1 MQRRGLPRLVV
12 AAVFTGALFP
22 LASIASGCSSP
33 DPTGT
38 GGGSSGG
45 TGTGGRAPD
54 AGPQPVTVTL
64 HPSATP
70 LPGESACTVVEV
82 TNISIPDAH
91 HVELCAPV
99 AYATNPP
106 SGGPHWPV
114 WTAQGKYSSPV
125 PRELY
130 THNLEHGWI
139 VLSYRCAEGCPSTVA
154 ALEKALGDASDTYCI
169 AQGDDTP
176 RVILTPDPL
185 LKTPIAV
192 SAWGATYTATCID
205 PPSIAAFIA
214 ARIGRGT
221 EMICGG
227 GQAPET
233 VTALCL
239 SSGVDGG
246 SDGGGDAGS
255 DGG

>member
-1 MQRRGLPRLVV
+1 MHRRTSPRLG
-12 AAVFTGALFP
+12 AIAVLAGALFS
-22 LASIASGCSSP
+22 LASMNVACSSP

-38 GGGSSGG
+38 GGDGS
-45 TGTGGRAPD
+45 TGTSVSTGTMD
-54 AGPQPVTVTL
+54 AGSQPVTVTL
-64 HPSATP
+64 HPKADP

-91 HVELCAPV
+91 HVPV
-99 AYATNPP
+99 CTQVPYPTNPP

-114 WTAQGKYSSPV
+114 WVARAKYTEAV

-139 VLSYRCAEGCPSTVA
+139 VLSYRCDEECPNTVA
-154 ALEKALGDASDTYCI
+154 ALGQALDDANDTYCI
-169 AQGDDTP
+169 AQGSPTA

-205 PPSIAAFIA
+205 PPSIADFIA
-214 ARIGRGT
+214 GRIGRGT
-221 EMICGG
+221 EAICSD
-227 GQAPET
+227 GQAPAA
-233 VTALCL
+233 VTAACIT
-239 SSGVDGG
+239 GGADGG
-246 SDGGGDAGS
+246 SDGG
-255 DGG
+255 

>member
-1 MQRRGLPRLVV
+1 MQRRGSSRLVA
-12 AAVFTGALFP
+12 AAVLAGALFSLAAIP
-22 LASIASGCSSP
+22 LGCSSP
-33 DPTGT
+33 DPVGT
-38 GGGSSGG
+38 GGGSDTTTS
-45 TGTGGRAPD
+45 TGSRPED
-54 AGPQPVTVTL
+54 AGSQPVTVTL
-64 HPSATP
+64 HPAASP
-70 LPGESACTVVEV
+70 LPGETQCTVVEV

-91 HVELCAPV
+91 HVALCTPV
-99 AYATNPP
+99 PYATNPP

-114 WTAQGKYSSPV
+114 WSSQGKFSSPI

-139 VLSYRCAEGCPSTVA
+139 VLSYRCADACPNTVA
-154 ALEKALGDASDTYCI
+154 ALEKALDDAQDTYCI
-169 AQGDDTP
+169 ANGDSTP

-185 LKTPIAV
+185 LKTPIAA

-205 PPSIAAFIA
+205 PPSIAGFIA
-214 ARIGRGT
+214 KRIGRGT

-239 SSGVDGG
+239 SGGVDGG
-246 SDGGGDAGS
+246 SDSGS
-255 DGG
+255 DSGDGG